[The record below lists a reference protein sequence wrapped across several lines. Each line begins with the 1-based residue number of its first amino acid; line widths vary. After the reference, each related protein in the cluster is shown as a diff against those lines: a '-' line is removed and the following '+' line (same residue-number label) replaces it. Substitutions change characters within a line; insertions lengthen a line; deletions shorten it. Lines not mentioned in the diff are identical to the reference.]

1 MTNRE
6 RYRRTFEALHVSDER
21 LREVYFMEKSRK
33 RIHVGRFLL
42 VAACIAALLTV
53 SAFAANEVTDGAVF
67 QTIYTIFVND
77 GNADITQNDDGSLTV
92 ITEDGDIV
100 VVSSADTG
108 GGVTAVTDDGTTF
121 KITGSTDECEEGTMG
136 ECVISEESPAA
147 DAR

>member
-6 RYRRTFEALHVSDER
+6 RYRRAFGALHVSDER
-21 LREVYFMEKSRK
+21 LREVYFMEKNRK

-42 VAACIAALLTV
+42 AAACMVALLTV
-53 SAFAANEVTDGAVF
+53 SAFAANEATDGAVF

-77 GNADITQNDDGSLTV
+77 GNADVTQNDDGSLTV
-92 ITEDGDIV
+92 TTEDGDIV

-121 KITGSTDECEEGTMG
+121 KITGSTDEYEEGTMG
-136 ECVISEESPAA
+136 EFVISEESPAA